1 MTQSVSAGPDEPLL
15 AGLNVIDFTR
25 VLAGPYATRMLADL
39 GARVIKIERP
49 GEGDEIRHT
58 VLQLDPTRTDQ
69 SSYFARLNAGKE
81 SLAINLAHPLAR
93 DVVLDLVRSAD
104 VVVENF
110 SPGVMARY
118 GLDAAALRALRP
130 DLVYCSISGFGQ
142 TGPLSSMQAYAH
154 LINAISG
161 MMDLERS
168 GESQPRVAYLQTA
181 DVLAGAHAFG
191 AICAALVRRGR
202 SGRGAYLDVS
212 MLECLIAADDLTYGA
227 LLNGGKVAREPRIG
241 MVVHPIGERY
251 VALQTAGA
259 PHLWSRLAALIG
271 RPGLET
277 DARFATPMA
286 RRTNWPA
293 LLQIVHEWLAG
304 FDSVEQ
310 AVETLSAARIPA
322 VPVLSPEEVIEHPQ
336 LAARAAF
343 PEIVHRGRGRIRVS
357 ALPFHVD
364 QHEVAPAGSWENSA
378 TTPGTFVP
386 CRRSGWSR
394 FPTPDRQP
402 GGCASIA
409 VNLGV
414 LAPVPPPGAEH
425 AAQIK
430 HDEHVPRGMRAAAHL
445 QRYAYGNRYEE
456 QPERRDRGGEA
467 ERNRSLDLAL
477 ALRFRHRFLALPF
490 RPELV

>member
-1 MTQSVSAGPDEPLL
+1 MRLSPAASHDEPLL
-15 AGLNVIDFTR
+15 AGLAVIDFTR

-58 VLQLDPTRTDQ
+58 VMQLDPARTDQ

-81 SLAINLAHPLAR
+81 SIAIDLAHPQAR
-93 DVVLDLVRSAD
+93 AVVLDLVRTAD
-104 VVVENF
+104 IVVENF

-118 GLDAAALRALRP
+118 GLDDAALRALRP

-161 MMDLERS
+161 MMDLDRS
-168 GESQPRVAYLQTA
+168 GESKPRVSYLQTA

-191 AICAALVRRGR
+191 AICAALLRRAR

-251 VALQTAGA
+251 LAMQSAGA
-259 PHLWSRLAALIG
+259 PHLWSRLVRLIG
-271 RPGLET
+271 RPELEN

-286 RRTNWPA
+286 RRTNWAA
-293 LLQIVHEWLAG
+293 LVEILRDWLSR
-304 FDSVEQ
+304 FESVDQ

-322 VPVLSPEEVIEHPQ
+322 VPMLSPEEVIEHPQ
-336 LAARAAF
+336 LAARSAF
-343 PEIVHRGRGRIRVS
+343 PEIEHRGRGRIRVT

-364 QHEVAPAGSWENSA
+364 RKPVAP
-378 TTPGTFVP
+378 
-386 CRRSGWSR
+386 
-394 FPTPDRQP
+394 
-402 GGCASIA
+402 GGPAPYRVGQHTREILSE
-409 VNLGV
+409 LGY
-414 LAPVPPPGAEH
+414 
-425 AAQIK
+425 
-430 HDEHVPRGMRAAAHL
+430 D
-445 QRYAYGNRYEE
+445 
-456 QPERRDRGGEA
+456 A
-467 ERNRSLDLAL
+467 ERIQAL
-477 ALRFRHRFLALPF
+477 QSQRVVEIPD
-490 RPELV
+490 